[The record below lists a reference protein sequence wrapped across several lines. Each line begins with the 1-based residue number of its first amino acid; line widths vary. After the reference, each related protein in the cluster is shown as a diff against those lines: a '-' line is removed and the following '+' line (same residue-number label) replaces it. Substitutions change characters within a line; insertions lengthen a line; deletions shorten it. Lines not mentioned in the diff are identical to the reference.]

1 MFLSVHLNHDANKV
15 RMLESL
21 DKSLRSALKTLH
33 ASGAVTI
40 ASNVPTKKLVKGIPV
55 DRVVIA
61 MDSNDCYGN
70 NLNTFAVRLLGFSL
84 RNVGIAVRSGYA
96 WPSGFLQVAT
106 GMRFMASLSSSFF
119 LSFLC
124 LRRSIP

>member
-1 MFLSVHLNHDANKV
+1 
-15 RMLESL
+15 MLESL

-70 NLNTFAVRLLGFSL
+70 NLNTLPVRLLGFSL
-84 RNVGIAVRSGYA
+84 RNVGIAVRSGKA

-106 GMRFMASLSSSFF
+106 LSSHKVFLVILFISFRCISDA
-119 LSFLC
+119 LDLC
-124 LRRSIP
+124 